1 MSIEDYILLYLL
13 LSNENIAFGRSKVSF
28 YKLRPLVCPKFL
40 KFFGLFLPNQDKMSY
55 FAPQL
60 Y

>member
-1 MSIEDYILLYLL
+1 MPIKDYILLYLL

-40 KFFGLFLPNQDKMSY
+40 KFSDFSY
-55 FAPQL
+55 QIKIK
-60 Y
+60 

>member
-1 MSIEDYILLYLL
+1 MPIEDYILLYLL

-40 KFFGLFLPNQDKMSY
+40 NFFGLFLPNQDKMSY

>member
-1 MSIEDYILLYLL
+1 MPIKDYILLYLL
-13 LSNENIAFGRSKVSF
+13 LSNENIAFGCSKVSF
-28 YKLRPLVCPKFL
+28 YKLRPLFCPKFL

>member
-1 MSIEDYILLYLL
+1 MPIEDYILLYLL
-13 LSNENIAFGRSKVSF
+13 LSNENIAFGCSKVSF
-28 YKLRPLVCPKFL
+28 NKLKPLFYPKYL